1 MREGSEMGDR
11 TGRRVGDAFEGRS
24 EFAGEDNL
32 SSLEEAIEEAAK
44 QASLAVDEDIV
55 AGLKDQS
62 GFDNEYEVRIT
73 INARPHNQHVRAY
86 RVIITPS
93 E

>member
-1 MREGSEMGDR
+1 MGDR
-11 TGRRVGDAFEGRS
+11 TGRRLGDAFEGRS

-44 QASLAVDEDIV
+44 QAALALEEEIGSGR
-55 AGLKDQS
+55 ADQS
-62 GFDNEYEVRIT
+62 AFDTEYEVRIT
-73 INARPHNQHVRAY
+73 INARAHNQHVRAY
-86 RVIITPS
+86 RVIITPG